1 MALLFAACGGTT
13 GGGANLPM
21 TNQSDSTSYAYGTLI
36 ADNLNQ
42 IKTDVGEEH
51 AIDLD
56 LFSNGL
62 REAMAGE
69 ARMTKDEA
77 DAVMRAFGQMAQAA
91 SQQKQQQEAS
101 KNIAIGE
108 AYLAENKTKEGVQV
122 TPTGLQYKVIQE
134 GTGKQPTTED
144 EVTVHYTGTLID
156 GSVFDSSV
164 QKGQPISFQVTGVI
178 AGWTEGL
185 QLMKEGAK
193 YEFYIPS
200 NLAYGPQGRPGIP
213 GNSTLIFEVELIKIG
228 K

>member
-1 MALLFAACGGTT
+1 MIHSL
-13 GGGANLPM
+13 
-21 TNQSDSTSYAYGTLI
+21 TL
-36 ADNLNQ
+36 Q
-42 IKTDVGEEH
+42 
-51 AIDLD
+51 
-56 LFSNGL
+56 
-62 REAMAGE
+62 
-69 ARMTKDEA
+69 
-77 DAVMRAFGQMAQAA
+77 
-91 SQQKQQQEAS
+91 QQKQQQEAS